1 MPKDRSV
8 GAALVLT
15 FFFGPLGLLY
25 VSVLGGLLMT
35 VVWIVVAIF
44 TLGVGLIVLW
54 PITMVWAAISA
65 SNKHSRHQAWLGAQS
80 RPDVA
85 NIPPTP
91 PEPPRS
97 QNPPPLPQPPETEV

>member
-25 VSVLGGLLMT
+25 VSILGGLLMT

-44 TLGVGLIVLW
+44 TLGFGLIALW
-54 PITMVWAAISA
+54 PITMIWAAISA
-65 SNKHSRHQAWLGAQS
+65 SNRHSRHQAWLGAQNS
-80 RPDVA
+80 PGVGSA
-85 NIPPTP
+85 PPR
-91 PEPPRS
+91 PEPP
-97 QNPPPLPQPPETEV
+97 QLETPPPPPPQPPVEP